1 MQIDDKDLVSF
12 KKSCAKEGI
21 EYKNEEEYRKAA
33 QDLYDLAELLYKV
46 YREDRGRKEK
56 LKNNPKGFAFAS
68 EGRMCRLCGN
78 GVKGDMWFDKW
89 GMKCLDCQEALNK
102 KIVPGYVFNDDK
114 NARHITE
121 STLSWK
127 AGIRSQTIRK
137 LVRQGKLSARILPQ
151 GTYVFLQ
158 KENPDLFGVIET
170 ELEELASKKA
180 R

>member
-1 MQIDDKDLVSF
+1 MVVSDKDLARF

-33 QDLYDLAELLYKV
+33 QDLYVLAELLYKI
-46 YREDRGRKEK
+46 YREDRGRQDR
-56 LKNNPKGFAFAS
+56 LKANPKGFAFAS
-68 EGRMCRLCGN
+68 EGRMCKLCGD
-78 GVKGDMWFDKW
+78 GVRGDMWFDKW

-121 STLSWK
+121 STLSWR
-127 AGIRSQTIRK
+127 AGIRSQTISK
-137 LVRQGKLSARILPQ
+137 LVRQGKLKARILPR
-151 GTYVFLQ
+151 GTYVFLL
-158 KENPDLFGVIET
+158 KENPHLFDVIEA
-170 ELEELASKKA
+170 ELEELTIKKA